1 MEIRIGITQVAREL
15 MVEVSDDSLVAKAR
29 KAIDAA
35 LAGTSETLSIT
46 DDKGREVVVPSAKV
60 AYVEFGAPE
69 GARKLGF
76 GS

>member
-15 MVEVSDDSLVAKAR
+15 MVEVSSDALVAKAR
-29 KAIDAA
+29 EAITAA
-35 LAGTSETLSIT
+35 LNGKSETLSIT

>member
-15 MVEVSDDSLVAKAR
+15 MVEVSDDSLVSKAR

-60 AYVEFGAPE
+60 AYIEFGAPE
-69 GARKLGF
+69 EIGRAHV
-76 GS
+76 

>member
-60 AYVEFGAPE
+60 AYIEFGAPE

>member
-15 MVEVSDDSLVAKAR
+15 MVEVSSDALVAKAR
-29 KAIDAA
+29 EAITAA
-35 LAGTSETLSIT
+35 LNGKSETLSIT
-46 DDKGREVVVPSAKV
+46 DDKGREVVVASAKV

>member
-1 MEIRIGITQVAREL
+1 
-15 MVEVSDDSLVAKAR
+15 
-29 KAIDAA
+29 AA
-35 LAGTSETLSIT
+35 LNGKSETLSIT

>member
-1 MEIRIGITQVAREL
+1 MEIRIGIAQVAREL
-15 MVEVSDDSLVAKAR
+15 MVEVSSDALIAKAR
-29 KAIDAA
+29 EAITAA
-35 LAGTSETLSIT
+35 LNGKSETLSIT
-46 DDKGREVVVPSAKV
+46 DDKGREVVVASAKV

>member
-15 MVEVSDDSLVAKAR
+15 MVEVSDDALVTKAR
-29 KAIDAA
+29 EAIDAA
-35 LAGTSETLSIT
+35 LKGKSETLAIT

>member
-1 MEIRIGITQVAREL
+1 MATLSDSYFARANEL
-15 MVEVSDDSLVAKAR
+15 LAKAR
-29 KAIDAA
+29 EAITAA
-35 LAGTSETLSIT
+35 LNGKTEMLSIT

>member
-35 LAGTSETLSIT
+35 LAGMSETLSIT

>member
-15 MVEVSDDSLVAKAR
+15 MVEVSSDALIAKAR
-29 KAIDAA
+29 EAITAA
-35 LAGTSETLSIT
+35 LNGKSETLSIT
-46 DDKGREVVVPSAKV
+46 DDKGREVVVASAKV

>member
-1 MEIRIGITQVAREL
+1 

>member
-15 MVEVSDDSLVAKAR
+15 MVEINDEKLQVKAR
-29 KAIDAA
+29 DAVTAAI
-35 LAGTSETLSIT
+35 AGKSETLAIT